1 MAFNRSKTSAKTRI
15 RPALTFDMAV
25 QLCPHQG
32 MAEKVAESFGL
43 IVPEYD
49 AIREEHARALRSMWT
64 GFGDS
69 LNEKATEMHFQRIVG
84 SLVASAAGAGR
95 FFSTKVTEARA
106 ATARSSDGGDDEY
119 GTPIG
124 LASKAQR
131 IREFAADMTM
141 QAYAL
146 LAAAH
151 GAVEAYRE
159 ITGSDWKA
167 YEAPLETGGVEK
179 RAGSA
184 QMGAF
189 DA

>member
-1 MAFNRSKTSAKTRI
+1 MASNRSKSPAKAQT
-15 RPALTFDMAV
+15 RPAMTFDMAV

-32 MAEKVAESFGL
+32 MAEKVAETFGL

-64 GFGDS
+64 AFGES

-84 SLVASAAGAGR
+84 SLVASAVGGGR
-95 FFSTKVTEARA
+95 FFSTKVSEARA
-106 ATARSSDGGDDEY
+106 ATAPAGDGGDDEY

-124 LASKAQR
+124 LESKAQR

-141 QAYAL
+141 QTYAL

-167 YEAPLETGGVEK
+167 YEPPAEIGGVGK
-179 RAGSA
+179 RAGST
-184 QMGAF
+184 QIGAF